1 MSKRK
6 GKNLSVPAAG
16 PRSTKTANNTK
27 RKATTVKR

>member
-16 PRSTKTANNTK
+16 PKYQDRNNTK
-27 RKATTVKR
+27 RKATTTKR

>member
-16 PRSTKTANNTK
+16 PKHQDRNNTK
-27 RKATTVKR
+27 RKATGTKR

>member
-16 PRSTKTANNTK
+16 LKYQDRNNTK
-27 RKATTVKR
+27 RKATTSKR

>member
-16 PRSTKTANNTK
+16 PKYQDRNNTK
-27 RKATTVKR
+27 RKAIATKR

>member
-16 PRSTKTANNTK
+16 PKYQDRNNTK
-27 RKATTVKR
+27 RKARPTKR